1 MRLCFFRSKATEASW
16 SYVGKINRTVD
27 WIYRSDHCWGIASTR
42 RKIVK
47 MVNVGKETENVT
59 GKMVVDE
66 GTQTGINILS
76 SIFHGFVGHMSESV
90 VVTETSHILNGFQCV
105 VVYMTAV
112 EERWN
117 VVGLK
122 FSPAC
127 CR

>member
-1 MRLCFFRSKATEASW
+1 
-16 SYVGKINRTVD
+16 
-27 WIYRSDHCWGIASTR
+27 
-42 RKIVK
+42 

-90 VVTETSHILNGFQCV
+90 VVTETSNILNGFQRV
-105 VVYMTAV
+105 VVYMTVV

-117 VVGLK
+117 VVGMK

-127 CR
+127 CRYYWNRHYTVISFQFTIFFYGF